1 MMVGNRLCFLFIT
14 AVILGLLAG
23 CASDLEPVTN
33 PTRVP
38 LTPSALPS
46 FTASAMPGP
55 QASPTSSAT
64 ALPSP
69 TPVPR
74 LQICSPLEG
83 VARSQ
88 LPDMIHNPFNP
99 PRVGSDDPHQGVDF
113 ADLQGPDHIAV
124 TGLPVTAV
132 LSGRVAMVT
141 IDRFPY
147 GNAILIETP
156 LDDLPA
162 VLLDSLDLP
171 QELSPHANRS
181 ALTCPPQTPPP
192 WDLSQRSLYLLYAH
206 MLTPPD
212 FQLGQPVTCGEILGA
227 IGSSGNALNPH
238 LHLEI
243 RLGPS
248 NASFASMAH
257 YDSSATPQEMAAYCT
272 WRVSGYF
279 QLVDPMRLLSLP

>member
-1 MMVGNRLCFLFIT
+1 MKVGNRLCFLFIT
-14 AVILGLLAG
+14 ALVLGSLAG
-23 CASDLEPVTN
+23 CASRPELVTDPTSFPV
-33 PTRVP
+33 
-38 LTPSALPS
+38 TPSALPS
-46 FTASAMPGP
+46 LTASPMPRL
-55 QASPTSSAT
+55 QVSPTPSAT
-64 ALPSP
+64 VLPSP

-99 PRVGSDDPHQGVDF
+99 PRVGSDDPHQGLDF
-113 ADLQGPDHIAV
+113 ADLQGPDRIAV

-132 LSGRVAMVT
+132 LSGQVAMVT
-141 IDRFPY
+141 MDRFPY
-147 GNAILIETP
+147 GNAVLIETP
-156 LDDLPA
+156 VENLPA
-162 VLLDSLDLP
+162 ALLDSLDLT

-181 ALTCPPQTPPP
+181 ALTCPPQTPSP

-206 MLTPPD
+206 MLAPPD
-212 FQLGQPVTCGEILGA
+212 FQLGQPVTCGEVLGA